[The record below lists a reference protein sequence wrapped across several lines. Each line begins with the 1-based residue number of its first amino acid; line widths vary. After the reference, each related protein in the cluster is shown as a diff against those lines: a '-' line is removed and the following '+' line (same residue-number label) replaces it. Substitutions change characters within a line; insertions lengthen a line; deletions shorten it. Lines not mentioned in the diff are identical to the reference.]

1 MAKQKFLQPA
11 NRRDFLGKVTGAAAL
26 MGVASLV
33 NPARAN
39 EGIRSFSGEADD
51 PDAWFNSVK
60 GKHRIVFDC
69 TEPKDIF
76 PFAWPKIY
84 MMTNEATGAIQKD
97 CTAVVVLR
105 HSAVVYALQD
115 NMWAKYNLGNIMVGD
130 VQMIKVTDPE
140 TKTFAVRNPFWK
152 PKPDDFSAP
161 GIGVVTLGIP
171 ELQASGIM
179 FCACNMAITV
189 FSAVIAMGTKQDA
202 AAVKK
207 EWLDNLIPGIPAM
220 PSGVWAVGRAQ
231 EHGCG
236 YCYV

>member
-1 MAKQKFLQPA
+1 MAKQKFIQPA

-26 MGVASLV
+26 MGVASLI
-33 NPARAN
+33 NPAKAGD
-39 EGIRSFSGEADD
+39 GIHAFSGEAED
-51 PDAWFNSVK
+51 PDDWFKSVR

-69 TEPKDIF
+69 TEPKGIF

-84 MMTNEATGAIQKD
+84 FMTNEATGASEKD

-105 HSAVVYALQD
+105 HDAFLYGLQD
-115 NMWAKYNLGNIMVGD
+115 NMWAKYNLGAM
-130 VQMIKVTDPE
+130 QKVDDPQ
-140 TKTFAVRNPFWK
+140 TKAPAVRNPFWK

-171 ELQASGIM
+171 ELQTMGVM
-179 FCACNMAITV
+179 FCVCGMAITV
-189 FSAVIAMGTKQDA
+189 FSAVVAMSTNQDP

-207 EWLDNLIPGIPAM
+207 EWLANLIPGIPAM